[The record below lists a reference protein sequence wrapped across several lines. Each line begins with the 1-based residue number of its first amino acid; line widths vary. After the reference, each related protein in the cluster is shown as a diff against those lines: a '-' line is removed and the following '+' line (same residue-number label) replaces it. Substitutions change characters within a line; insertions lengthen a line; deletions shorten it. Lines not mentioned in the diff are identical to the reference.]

1 MRSSHRLSATTLA
14 NTAKNGPAL
23 VAIIAAGALSL
34 GFNGMA
40 TPARAEM
47 KPADSIA
54 TPFGR
59 APLSFADLVEKV
71 KPSVVSVSV
80 VNDGGAAKMA
90 ENNKSGKGSKGGAN
104 GNGNGNGGPNF
115 SIPELPEDHPLHDF
129 FKNLPKEFGQ
139 QGQGENGKPKIVQG
153 QGSGFVVSSD
163 GYVVTNNHV
172 IDGATKIQVV
182 FDDNPHGE
190 GTKYDAKLVGTDP
203 RTDIALIKIQS
214 DKTFPA
220 VKLSEKEPRVGDWAL
235 AVGNPFG
242 LGGTVTA
249 GIVSALARDIGSGPY
264 DYLQIDAAV
273 NKGNSGGPTF
283 NLDGDVLGV
292 NTAIYSPSGG
302 SVGIAFDVPAKTVAE
317 VIKQLK
323 SGGTVNRGWLGVKI
337 QNVDEDTAA
346 SLGLKEP
353 KGALISEGTPSGP
366 AASSGLK
373 AQDAILQINE
383 EKIADS
389 RDLARKIAELN
400 PDTTVDVK
408 VWRNNAEQVVKVKL
422 GLFPNTQEA
431 MAKIGGGGP
440 GDEDDNGKSDDSK
453 ASLELSQLGLTLM
466 PARKGGPKDGVVV
479 AEVDPS
485 SDAAEKGVKAGD
497 VILEVSGQP
506 VAAPEDVVSGV
517 KKAQELKRSA
527 VLLHI
532 KSADQK
538 RFVAVQLK
546 DKKG

>member
-1 MRSSHRLSATTLA
+1 MRSSLRSSATFKGF
-14 NTAKNGPAL
+14 TAKNGPAL
-23 VAIIAAGALSL
+23 AAVLAAASLAL
-34 GFNGMA
+34 GFNGLT
-40 TPARAEM
+40 TPVRAEA
-47 KPADSIA
+47 PAANSVQ

-59 APLSFADLVEKV
+59 APLSFADLVERV

-80 VNDGGAAKMA
+80 VNDGGASKVAD
-90 ENNKSGKGSKGGAN
+90 NKEKGGGKGR
-104 GNGNGNGGPNF
+104 GGPGF
-115 SIPELPEDHPLHDF
+115 SLPDLPEDHPLHDF
-129 FKNLPKEFGQ
+129 FKNLPKDFG
-139 QGQGENGKPKIVQG
+139 QGQGPGGEGGGKPKAVQG
-153 QGSGFVVSSD
+153 QGSGFVISAD

-172 IDGATKIQVV
+172 IDNATKIQVQ
-182 FDDNPHGE
+182 FDDNGRGE
-190 GTKYDAKLVGTDP
+190 GTKYDAKLIGTDP

-214 DKTFPA
+214 DKSFPF
-220 VKLSEKEPRVGDWAL
+220 VKLAEKEARVGDWAL

-273 NKGNSGGPTF
+273 NRGNSGGPTF

-292 NTAIYSPSGG
+292 NTAIFSPSGG
-302 SVGIAFDVPAKTVAE
+302 NVGIAFAVPAKTVNE
-317 VIKQLK
+317 VVKQLK

-353 KGALISEGTPSGP
+353 KGALISEVTAAGP
-366 AASSGLK
+366 AAAAGLK
-373 AQDAILQINE
+373 TQDAILQINAD
-383 EKIADS
+383 KIADS
-389 RDLARKIAELN
+389 RDLARKIAEL
-400 PDTTVDVK
+400 PPESTVDVK
-408 VWRNNAEQVVKVKL
+408 VWRNNAEQTVKVKL
-422 GLFPNTQEA
+422 GLFPTSQEA
-431 MAKIGGGGP
+431 MAKLGNGDKGGDP
-440 GDEDDNGKSDDSK
+440 QKS
-453 ASLELSQLGLTLM
+453 SLELTQLGLTLM
-466 PARKGGPKDGVVV
+466 PARNGGPKEGVAI
-479 AEVDPS
+479 AEVEAG
-485 SDAAEKGVKAGD
+485 SDAAEKGLKAGD
-497 VILEVSGQP
+497 VILEVSGQV

-527 VLLHI
+527 VLLHV

>member
-1 MRSSHRLSATTLA
+1 MHSSHGLTATTSA
-14 NTAKNGPAL
+14 YTAKNGPAL
-23 VAIIAAGALSL
+23 AAMIAAAALGL
-34 GFNGMA
+34 GFAGMA
-40 TPARAEM
+40 SPVRAET
-47 KPADSIA
+47 KPAETVV
-54 TPFGR
+54 TPMGR

-90 ENNKSGKGSKGGAN
+90 ENNKNSKGGK
-104 GNGNGNGGPNF
+104 GGGNGGPNF
-115 SIPELPEDHPLHDF
+115 SMPELPEDHPLHDF
-129 FKNLPKEFGQ
+129 FKNLPKDFG
-139 QGQGENGKPKIVQG
+139 QGQGGPDGGKPKMVQG

-190 GTKYDAKLVGTDP
+190 GTKYEAKLVGTDP

-220 VKLSEKEPRVGDWAL
+220 VKFAEKEARVGDWAL

-353 KGALISEGTPSGP
+353 KGALISEVTPAGP

-408 VWRNNAEQVVKVKL
+408 VWRNNAEQIVKVKL
-422 GLFPNTQEA
+422 GLFPNSQEA
-431 MAKIGGGGP
+431 MAKLGATP
-440 GDEDDNGKSDDSK
+440 GDEDDSSK
-453 ASLELSQLGLTLM
+453 PEARASLELSQLGITLM
-466 PARKGGPKDGVVV
+466 PARKGSPKDGVVV
-479 AEVDPS
+479 AEVDS
-485 SDAAEKGVKAGD
+485 GSDAAEKGVKAGD

>member
-1 MRSSHRLSATTLA
+1 MRSSHRALTACKAHTA
-14 NTAKNGPAL
+14 NSGPAL
-23 VAIIAAGALSL
+23 AALVAAAVIGLGVTGLAVPAFADMRPGASVD
-34 GFNGMA
+34 
-40 TPARAEM
+40 TPM
-47 KPADSIA
+47 
-54 TPFGR
+54 GR
-59 APLSFADLVEKV
+59 APLSFADLVDRV

-80 VNDGGAAKMA
+80 VNDGGAAKVA
-90 ENNKSGKGSKGGAN
+90 EKGPDGRGRGPNSGPNSGP
-104 GNGNGNGGPNF
+104 GNGPGGGF
-115 SIPELPEDHPLHDF
+115 TVPELPEDHPLHDF

-139 QGQGENGKPKIVQG
+139 QDGGGKPKIIQG
-153 QGSGFVVSSD
+153 QGSGFVVSAD

-172 IDGATKIQVV
+172 IDGATKIQVS
-182 FDDNPHGE
+182 FDE
-190 GTKYDAKLVGTDP
+190 ITKYDAKLIGTDP

-273 NKGNSGGPTF
+273 NRGNSGGPTF

-302 SVGIAFDVPAKTVAE
+302 SVGIAFAVPAKTVAE
-317 VIKQLK
+317 VVKQLK
-323 SGGTVNRGWLGVKI
+323 AGGAVSRGWLGVKI

-346 SLGLKEP
+346 SLGLTEP
-353 KGALISEGTPSGP
+353 KGALVSEVTADGP
-366 AASSGLK
+366 AAKSGLK
-373 AQDAILQINE
+373 TQDAILQINSD
-383 EKIADS
+383 KIADS
-389 RDLARKIAELN
+389 RDLARKIAELT
-400 PDTTVDVK
+400 PDTVVDVK
-408 VWRNNAEQVVKVKL
+408 VWRNNSEQTVKVKL
-422 GLFPNTQEA
+422 GLFPNGAEA
-431 MAKIGGGGP
+431 MVKP
-440 GDEDDNGKSDDSK
+440 GNDNDEEDKPQALKS
-453 ASLELSQLGLTLM
+453 LQLSQLGLTLM
-466 PARKGGPKDGVVV
+466 PSRNGGPKEGVAI

-485 SDAAEKGVKAGD
+485 SDAAEKGLKAGD

-506 VAAPEDVVSGV
+506 VKAPEDVVLGV
-517 KKAQELKRSA
+517 TKAQEMKRSA
-527 VLLHI
+527 VLLHV